1 MSSKNGI
8 LCLGTRPDATTWEK
22 GCRALGFDTPLPIK
36 KPSPTMDELK
46 AFFGRSYDW
55 VFLAG
60 HFSGGRLYNESGTV
74 GVRFSAEAVVLEVGS
89 DTVELRR
96 GTSALGLSAPA
107 LVLWGGCSTL
117 GSTATVSAL
126 HTLFGSHT
134 MIGFQAMTGWR
145 MVDAMLGQGFMKDKR
160 HFFTRV
166 TADSTA
172 EELRTAWME
181 TARLGYAGGDLED
194 RFAAVDPNGQRWVL
208 RDKKVVRDAKLF

>member
-1 MSSKNGI
+1 MSDKNGI

-22 GCRALGFDTPLPIK
+22 GCRNLGFDTPLPIK

-46 AFFGRSYDW
+46 AFFARSYDW
-55 VFLAG
+55 VFFGG
-60 HFSGGRLYNESGTV
+60 HFSGGKLFNESDSV
-74 GVRFSAEAVVLEVGS
+74 GVRFNETEVVLEVGG
-89 DTVELRR
+89 DTATLRR
-96 GTSALGLSAPA
+96 GTSDLGLTAPS

-117 GSTATVSAL
+117 GSKETVKAL
-126 HTLFGSHT
+126 HSLFGNHT
-134 MIGFQAMTGWR
+134 MIGFKAMTGWK

-166 TADSTA
+166 SADSSA

-194 RFAAVDPNGQRWVL
+194 RFAAVDPDGQRWVL
-208 RDKKVVRDAKLF
+208 RDTKIVRDVKLF